1 MSQHVLGGVRSQ
13 PDQLGASGE
22 EPQGLADDQSDDT
35 DAYGMMSIRGCPHIT
50 SAAGMYEKCFFLE
63 CIVRGGQPNAD
74 EG

>member
-35 DAYGMMSIRGCPHIT
+35 DAEGMMSTRGCP
-50 SAAGMYEKCFFLE
+50 L
-63 CIVRGGQPNAD
+63 GGKPNAD
-74 EG
+74 NCWSL